1 MTTSFILEH
10 DFPTISLEKFEA
22 HLNDPKLNK
31 LLEKELSFDERTLTD
46 RVVNKNGDV
55 EWHFNI
61 RKKGELPAALKKI
74 IPGDGLSWKETSRYI
89 AKEHCIY
96 WEIKPDS
103 KLVKFH
109 GEGTWRLS
117 KAGRGC
123 KRVIEGKVSVEIPIV
138 GKMVESFIV
147 NELKSTYEVEPK
159 VQQKFYDSIA

>member
-1 MTTSFILEH
+1 M
-10 DFPTISLEKFEA
+10 
-22 HLNDPKLNK
+22 
-31 LLEKELSFDERTLTD
+31 TD

-74 IPGDGLSWKETSRYI
+74 IPGDGLSWKEVSRYI

-117 KAGRGC
+117 KAVLVVR
-123 KRVIEGKVSVEIPIV
+123 E
-138 GKMVESFIV
+138 
-147 NELKSTYEVEPK
+147 
-159 VQQKFYDSIA
+159 